1 MNFQVASL
9 FKKEKARVVLILLTA
24 LGVRLLGI
32 ISRPIWYDEAFAILF
47 AEKGVGQM
55 LYGTLAPTGAG
66 SADIHPLGYY
76 TLLWG
81 WMNLFGES
89 LISTRLLSIFA
100 GLASVYLVF
109 LISRELFNPKTAETA
124 MVICALMP
132 FQVHYSQEIRMYA
145 FLAMWLLLA
154 SYSFLQGRKSGN
166 WRWWVLFSLSCALAQ
181 YTHNLAAFFLI
192 PLAATPFFQRD
203 WKTVRSV
210 LISGLIAILLYLPW
224 LIQLPSQLS
233 KVDQSYW
240 VTAPDISDLFT
251 IMLVFTSY
259 VPLPVSWTLPA
270 LTIAIIVLVIGS
282 LQTIRAKIDCNKTN
296 GLWVLYLSFIP
307 PVFLFIFSQWIPVY
321 VERALLPSSAFL
333 CIWLAWVIQNTEFH
347 PVGHVLLPFMLS
359 VTFGIG
365 IYQHVTYREFPY
377 GPFKEMTA
385 HLRENSNPDDVILH
399 SNKLSI
405 LPSVY
410 FDRNLPQT
418 FIGDPLGGAT
428 DTLASATQQV
438 LNIKAET
445 NIASAVDNRQRVW
458 YIIYQQ
464 SIDEYIQAGKLT
476 HPDIEYLEARFVLE
490 SQDTWDGLLI
500 LLFRQK

>member
-1 MNFQVASL
+1 MSFQVASL
-9 FKKEKARVVLILLTA
+9 FKEEKVRVILILLTA
-24 LGVRLLGI
+24 LGVRLFGI

-55 LYGTLAPTGAG
+55 LYGTLTPTGAG

-81 WMNLFGES
+81 WMKLFGES

-109 LISRELFNPKTAETA
+109 LISRELFNPKTAQTA
-124 MVICALMP
+124 MFICALMP

-154 SYSFLQGRKSGN
+154 SYSFLRGRRSGN
-166 WRWWVLFSLSCALAQ
+166 WRWWILFSLSCALAQ

-192 PLAATPFFQRD
+192 PLAIAPLFQQD

-251 IMLVFTSY
+251 LMLVFTSY
-259 VPLPVSWTLPA
+259 VPLPVSWTLPT
-270 LTIAIIVLVIGS
+270 LTIAIIILVIGS
-282 LQTIRAKIDCNKTN
+282 MQTIRARIHFNKTN

-307 PVFLFIFSQWIPVY
+307 PIILFIFSQWIPVY

-333 CIWLAWVIQNTEFH
+333 CIWLAWVIQNTELH
-347 PVGHVLLPFMLS
+347 PAGRVLLPFMFA
-359 VTFGIG
+359 VTFGAG
-365 IYQHVTYREFPY
+365 LYQHIAYRSFPY
-377 GPFKEMTA
+377 GPFREMTA
-385 HLRENSNPDDVILH
+385 YLRENANPDDLILH
-399 SNKLSI
+399 SNKLSM
-405 LPSVY
+405 LPSMY
-410 FDRNLPQT
+410 FDRTLPQT
-418 FIGDPLGGAT
+418 FIGDPPGGAT
-428 DTLASATQQV
+428 DTLALVTQQV

-445 NIASAVDNRQRVW
+445 TIASAVGDRERVW

-464 SIDEYIQAGKLT
+464 SIDEYIQAGKIT
-476 HPDIEYLEARFVLE
+476 HPDIEYLDARFFLE
-490 SQDTWDGLLI
+490 SQDTWDELLV
-500 LLFRQK
+500 FQFTQK